1 MSDLFSSLNIKGK
14 RLKNRIVVAP
24 TERVGLTYTDSIM
37 GADVIH
43 EYEMLAENN
52 AGLIMTQSLVVAP
65 EDAAAVGFPLPG
77 IWKETQ
83 ITPLKR
89 IVEAAHQNGALLIAQ
104 LGVARPYSPR
114 WTTAEVERLRED
126 LIAGALRCAAAGADG
141 VEIHGAHDVTLNHIL
156 SPRTNRRTDR
166 YSDGLT
172 LVNEAVEAIRAEVG
186 EDLILSFRMGCCFDW
201 EKDIATAKRIE
212 AMGFD
217 LLNVSVGVQE
227 GYAPGIP
234 SDYDYTPMTYAASLL
249 KQHVGIPVIAAWG
262 IDTLRRGEQLIQKGE
277 ADLVAYGKSFLA
289 DPGFVTRSMGNPDYS
304 PCVHCRACRWYSDGA
319 KCPGRMRAN
328 RYAESG
334 KSS

>member
-1 MSDLFSSLNIKGK
+1 
-14 RLKNRIVVAP
+14 
-24 TERVGLTYTDSIM
+24 
-37 GADVIH
+37 
-43 EYEMLAENN
+43 
-52 AGLIMTQSLVVAP
+52 
-65 EDAAAVGFPLPG
+65 
-77 IWKETQ
+77 
-83 ITPLKR
+83 
-89 IVEAAHQNGALLIAQ
+89 
-104 LGVARPYSPR
+104 
-114 WTTAEVERLRED
+114 
-126 LIAGALRCAAAGADG
+126 

-334 KSS
+334 KS